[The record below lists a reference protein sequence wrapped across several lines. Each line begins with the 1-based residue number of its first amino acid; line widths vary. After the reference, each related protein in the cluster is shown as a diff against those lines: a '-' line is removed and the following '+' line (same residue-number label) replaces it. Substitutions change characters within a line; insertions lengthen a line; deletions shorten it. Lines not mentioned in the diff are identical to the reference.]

1 MSISGKRLGL
11 LPVPSFTVA
20 ARLLDLR
27 AGHRR
32 ILERFASRGT
42 IAILFTDIAD
52 FTSATDSGGDRAAVA
67 LLDAHDAIVTPAV
80 RAHRGRLIKSMGDGA
95 MAAFHDPAA
104 AVAAAADILAAAG
117 AHPGVRGHPLK
128 LRVGIDAGKPPR
140 RGDDYIGHTVNV
152 AARLTRAAR
161 PGEALVSDAVRKA
174 TPDDGLPV
182 RWRERGRP
190 SLKGVARPPNTWRLL
205 PASRAG

>member
-1 MSISGKRLGL
+1 MGKPGKRIGL

-27 AGHRR
+27 TGHQR
-32 ILERFASRGT
+32 ILERVASRGT

-52 FTSATDSGGDRAAVA
+52 FTAATDVGGDRAALA

-80 RAHRGRLIKSMGDGA
+80 SNHRGRIVKSMGDGS
-95 MAAFHDPAA
+95 MAAFGDPAA
-104 AVAAAADILAAAG
+104 AVGAAAEILAAAKT
-117 AHPGVRGHPLK
+117 HPGVRGHPLK
-128 LRVGIDAGKPPR
+128 LRVGIDAGRPPR

-161 PGEALVSDAVRKA
+161 PGEALVSDAVRKL
-174 TPDDGLPV
+174 TPDNGLAV

-190 SLKGVARPPNTWRLL
+190 ALKGVARPPHTWRLT
-205 PASRAG
+205 PSARSG

>member
-1 MSISGKRLGL
+1 MSSSGKRIGIV
-11 LPVPSFTVA
+11 PVPSFTVA

-27 AGHRR
+27 SGHQR

-52 FTSATDSGGDRAAVA
+52 FTAATDAGGDRAAVA

-80 RAHRGRLIKSMGDGA
+80 RGHRGRLIKSMGDGA
-95 MAAFHDPAA
+95 MAAFHDPAE
-104 AVAAAADILAAAG
+104 AVKAAAEILASART
-117 AHPGVRGHPLK
+117 HPGVRGHPLK
-128 LRVGIDAGKPPR
+128 LRVGIDAGRPPR

-174 TPDDGLPV
+174 TPDNGLAV

-190 SLKGVARPPNTWRLL
+190 TLKGVTKPPHTWRLL
-205 PASRAG
+205 PSSRAG